1 MSTMKKCSFI
11 LAVLLLAEVL
21 PAAYAQVPPLPAPVS
36 NNAVAS
42 LKVGKH
48 ELLFSFMGIGAKKT
62 WDAITNTAYVL
73 DPGSDKWT
81 ELRPVPG
88 PAGRIGASAIGARQ
102 QIFLLGGY
110 VLDHQDGEITVR
122 DVSVYEPEAHRW
134 YRGADLPIPID
145 DSVLGVFRDRYLYVV
160 SGWSNKDAVANV
172 QVYDIEKDKWEQAT
186 PIPGTPV
193 FGHAGGVVD
202 DTIVYVDGAQK
213 NPSGNPPYIVSDECW
228 MGKIDHK
235 DITKIQWSKLPSHPG
250 SARYRIAAGAA
261 DHRIYFSGGT
271 DNPYNYNGVGYDGH
285 PAEPSPVTFAF
296 DVRTGKWETVTDKT
310 ADPTMDHRGLLIT
323 RNNLVIVG
331 GMEKGQQVT
340 ARVQAIPRR

>member
-1 MSTMKKCSFI
+1 MKKCFFI
-11 LAVLLLAEVL
+11 LTVFCLMQWARIAES
-21 PAAYAQVPPLPAPVS
+21 QVPPLPVPLS

-42 LKVGKH
+42 LKIGKH
-48 ELLFSFMGIGAKKT
+48 EVLFSFMGIGAKKT
-62 WDAITNTAYVL
+62 WNSITNAAYML
-73 DPGSDKWT
+73 DPGSETWT

-110 VLDHQDGEITVR
+110 VLDGQDGEITVR
-122 DVSVYEPEAHRW
+122 DVSVYEPEGHRW

-145 DSVLGVFRDRYLYVV
+145 DSVLGVFRERYLFVV
-160 SGWSNKDAVANV
+160 SGWSNKDAVNNV

-186 PIPGTPV
+186 PIRGTPV

-202 DTIVYVDGAQK
+202 DTIVYLDGAQK

-235 DITKIQWSKLPSHPG
+235 DITKIQWSKLPTHPG

-271 DNPYNYNGVGYDGH
+271 DNPYNYNGVGYDGR

-310 ADPTMDHRGLLIT
+310 ADPTMDHRGLLVT

-340 ARVQAIPRR
+340 SKVSVIPRK

>member
-1 MSTMKKCSFI
+1 MKRLWMFLI
-11 LAVLLLAEVL
+11 LWITLLRL
-21 PAAYAQVPPLPAPVS
+21 PAVSQAPPLPSPVS

-42 LKVGKH
+42 LKLGKH
-48 ELLFSFMGIGAKKT
+48 EVLFSFMGIGPKKT
-62 WDAITNTAYVL
+62 WDAITNSAFML
-73 DPGSDKWT
+73 DPSAEKWT
-81 ELRPVPG
+81 ELRSVPG
-88 PAGRIGASAIGARQ
+88 PAGRIGASAIGARE

-145 DSVLGVFRDRYLYVV
+145 DSVLGTYRDRYLYVV

-202 DTIVYVDGAQK
+202 DTIVYIDGAQK
-213 NPSGNPPYIVSDECW
+213 NPAGTPPYIVSDECW

-235 DITKIQWSKLPSHPG
+235 DITKIQWSKLPAHPG
-250 SARYRIAAGAA
+250 NARYRIAAGAA

-271 DNPYNYNGVGYDGH
+271 DNPYNYNGIGYNGQ
-285 PAEPSPVTFAF
+285 PSEPSAVTFAF
-296 DVRTGKWETVTDKT
+296 DVRSGKWETLTDKT
-310 ADPTMDHRGLLIT
+310 PDPTMDHRGLLIT
-323 RNNLVIVG
+323 KNNLIILG

-340 ARVQAIPRR
+340 AKVHMIPRR